1 MGKPA
6 ARITD
11 NVAHIKAIA
20 GPIIQGSSNVR
31 IGGLFAARKGDKVI
45 HGKGFETIGKGEP
58 TVRINGKPAARMGDK
73 VDCKGIIV
81 GGCLTVRIG
90 KDDRA
95 ECLVKAATSGAPFV
109 KSIDEPK

>member
-45 HGKGFETIGKGEP
+45 HGKGFETIAKGEP

-90 KDDRA
+90 RDEA
-95 ECLVKAATSGAPFV
+95 APCLADAAASGTALIEI
-109 KSIDEPK
+109 KK